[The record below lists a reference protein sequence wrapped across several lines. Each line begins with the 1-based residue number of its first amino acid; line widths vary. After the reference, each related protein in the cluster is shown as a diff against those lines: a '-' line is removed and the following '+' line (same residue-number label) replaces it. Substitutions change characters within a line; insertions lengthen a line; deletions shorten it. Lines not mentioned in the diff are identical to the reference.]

1 MKTQLNKLMIIALTG
16 MMLTTAPKKAE
27 ALIPLPSFDFTRIS
41 ENVKKTI
48 NQVMEIKAEID
59 SNLMILREIQ
69 NGGFAAAA
77 GMLFAKIENGDYDR
91 LGGNIKGLKESMD
104 VNAEEAKGAVAAR
117 KECKKKAD
125 EVKKKMEDLYKK
137 CEGKDM
143 SEEDAQK
150 CMNDVKKQIKK
161 AVQKERKMCELK
173 MNKDTGEK
181 IAEIRRKNVEKAEK
195 KAEEYNK
202 KKGEV
207 TFHNVYSWV
216 QGANVSGAIGTAANG
231 GSAGDIIK
239 GFGSS
244 TGAILGG
251 AGNENAK
258 LVSGA
263 TSVIGGMSNTVEGSD
278 GFKDTV
284 VNGLNNGDIMGGFG
298 QIQSG
303 HDDYMAE
310 QQRQQEEA
318 ARAAEEAARQAE
330 EAARQAEEN
339 RRQQEEAARQL
350 EEYQNMIRNGG
361 SVDHSYRGQ

>member
-27 ALIPLPSFDFTRIS
+27 ALIPLPSFDFSRIS

-91 LGGNIKGLKESMD
+91 LGGNITGLKESME
-104 VNAEEAKGAVAAR
+104 VNAAEAQGAVAAR

-137 CEGKDM
+137 CEGENM
-143 SEEDAQK
+143 SEEDAKK

-161 AVQKERKMCELK
+161 AVDKERKMCELE
-173 MNKDTGEK
+173 MNKATGEK

-195 KAEEYNK
+195 KAEEYKK

-231 GSAGDIIK
+231 GSAGDIVK

-244 TGAILGG
+244 AGAILGG
-251 AGNENAK
+251 AGDENAK
-258 LVSGA
+258 LISGA
-263 TSVIGGMSNTVEGSD
+263 SSVIGGVSNTVGEGGS
-278 GFKDTV
+278 FQDTI
-284 VNGLNNGDIMGGFG
+284 VNGLNNGDIMGGFD
-298 QIQSG
+298 QIQDG

-330 EAARQAEEN
+330 EN

-350 EEYQNMIRNGG
+350 EEWQNTLRNGG
-361 SVDHSYRGQ
+361 AVDHSYRGQ